1 MAVVFQPQKFL
12 RDFVS
17 LKVELVLIGG
27 GIVFVGLRIWIAL
40 RELGRQAVVSY
51 LVAALIA

>member
-27 GIVFVGLRIWIAL
+27 GIVFVGLRIWITL